1 MAMES
6 ELSPAFDVVEP
17 AEVSAP
23 LLFNSPHSGRVYP
36 DSFLA
41 ASRLDPLALRRSE
54 DAFVDLLLE
63 GLARNGTTVMS
74 ARFPR
79 AWLDV
84 NREPYEL
91 DPRMFEGRLPNFANT
106 RSLRVAGGLGTI
118 ARLVGESQEIYARR
132 LPVEEAMRRIETFYK
147 PYHRTLRRLLTQM
160 HHGFGVAVL
169 VDCHSMPSTAC
180 SHVTPHPM
188 GRVDVVLGDRHGV
201 ACADE
206 IVSTLEELMR
216 GQGLRILR
224 NKPYSGGFIT
234 QNYGSPAHH
243 RHALQ
248 IEINR
253 ALYLDERTLERSR
266 GFAATK
272 LTLNRVFAGLLASLP
287 DIMQP
292 RRQAAE

>member
-1 MAMES
+1 LGKPLEMDPFAI
-6 ELSPAFDVVEP
+6 LAPRQWTRPAI
-17 AEVSAP
+17 
-23 LLFNSPHSGRVYP
+23 FNSPHSGRAYP
-36 DSFLA
+36 EDFLA
-41 ASRLDPLALRRSE
+41 ASRLNPHALRKSE
-54 DAFVDLLLE
+54 DCYIDELFAFAADLGAPLLH
-63 GLARNGTTVMS
+63 AH
-74 ARFPR
+74 FPR
-79 AWLDV
+79 AYLDV

-91 DPRMFEGRLPNFANT
+91 DPRMFREDLPGFANVA
-106 RSLRVAGGLGTI
+106 SMRVAGGLGTI
-118 ARLVGESQEIYARR
+118 PRIVSEGDEIYRGPLKLADG
-132 LPVEEAMRRIETFYK
+132 LARIETIYR
-147 PYHRTLRRLLTQM
+147 PYHRTLADLINRARQA
-160 HHGFGVAVL
+160 FGYALL

-216 GQGLRILR
+216 SQGLRTLR

-234 QNYGSPAHH
+234 QNYGSPTHQ

-272 LTLNRVFAGLLASLP
+272 LTLHRVFAGLVAALP

-292 RRQAAE
+292 QRQAAE